1 MTQLKTML
9 KWDFILQY
17 RYKIIHLSIASV
29 IAYYLAIKAVEGAVP
44 LITQGRFSSMFLFFD
59 PITIGIVFVGA
70 LVLFE
75 KTENTLHALSV
86 TPMKMRNYF
95 LSKIISLT
103 ALSVGSGLLFTF
115 LVHGFEFNYL
125 YMLLGI
131 VPTTVLFILLGFVL
145 VSRCNSLNEYL
156 LTMAGAFLLMF
167 IPPLLYTLG
176 IFDSVVFY
184 LWPSHA
190 SFVLLE
196 GVFIEGAV
204 TLYEGVYAVGYLAL
218 WTIASYFL
226 AKRAFYRNI
235 IMGGQ

>member
-9 KWDFILQY
+9 KWDFTLQY

-29 IAYYLAIKAVEGAVP
+29 IAYFLAIKAVPFVNAGP
-44 LITQGRFSSMFLFFD
+44 FRSMFLFFD

-75 KTENTLHALSV
+75 KTEGTLHALSV
-86 TPMKMRNYF
+86 TPMKLRNYF

-103 ALSVGSGLLFTF
+103 ALSVASALLFTF
-115 LVHGFEFNYL
+115 LVHGLEFNYL

-131 VPTTVLFILLGFVL
+131 VPATVLFILLGFIL
-145 VSRCNSLNEYL
+145 VSRCNSLNEYML
-156 LTMAGAFLLMF
+156 SMGLAFLVMF
-167 IPPLLYTLG
+167 IPPVLYTLG

-196 GVFIEGAV
+196 GVFTEGAV
-204 TLYEGVYAVGYLAL
+204 TLYEAVYAVGYLTA
-218 WTIASYFL
+218 WIIASYLL